1 MNWGF
6 NWEGKSLQEVKKE
19 RGNNSLGLTKNR
31 VQKKNKRKKHGG
43 YSGMKTGKLLYRNS
57 NIMLEKRKPKKR
69 CKEMKIKCQMGRSG
83 FGRQVKKETSG
94 KWD

>member
-1 MNWGF
+1 MNLIIRKKKDLRKKMDWGF

-43 YSGMKTGKLLYRNS
+43 YSGMKT
-57 NIMLEKRKPKKR
+57 
-69 CKEMKIKCQMGRSG
+69 
-83 FGRQVKKETSG
+83 
-94 KWD
+94 